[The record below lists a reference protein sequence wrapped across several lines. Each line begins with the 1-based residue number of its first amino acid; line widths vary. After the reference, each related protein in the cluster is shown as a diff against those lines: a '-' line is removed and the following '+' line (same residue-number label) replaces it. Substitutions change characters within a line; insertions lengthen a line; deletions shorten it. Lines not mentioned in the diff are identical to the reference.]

1 MKDRAIIF
9 NDIVSHIWC
18 LPNEPIS
25 RPSTCD
31 CEDYKDTS
39 AFFSF
44 EEKRSTGRIPLSSKG
59 RVVKLVDE
67 NRRNDRVEEKRERE
81 GSTAR
86 GRDSTLSDVLYLAC
100 VRVRRIVKTR
110 LVASVNVS
118 ALPTAKGNNHT
129 VNTEYGVLLAKARSN
144 RTFSIDI
151 DLVRFSLAI
160 HENFQPIHVRVSV

>member
-81 GSTAR
+81 KEAQHA
-86 GRDSTLSDVLYLAC
+86 VE
-100 VRVRRIVKTR
+100 I
-110 LVASVNVS
+110 
-118 ALPTAKGNNHT
+118 LPC
-129 VNTEYGVLLAKARSN
+129 
-144 RTFSIDI
+144 RTCYIW
-151 DLVRFSLAI
+151 RA
-160 HENFQPIHVRVSV
+160 